1 MHGAQQHVMLEVGH
15 HPVWQGA
22 GGELP
27 LDAFG
32 FLVDRKTLAME
43 LDVVDTVPNLVI
55 W

>member
-1 MHGAQQHVMLEVGH
+1 MLGVGH
-15 HPVWQGA
+15 HPVWQSA

-32 FLVDRKTLAME
+32 FLVDCEALAKE
-43 LDVVDTVPNLVI
+43 FDVIISVSNLVI